1 MLYLLADI
9 KEKIDND
16 VFGSEIELRS
26 IADLQ
31 DYLSNLQR
39 ILIARIKAYELV
51 NPLEVL
57 IAEKQQ
63 YIIDNLSQKETIPT
77 NITEEF
83 EMRFKEILQS
93 QVDEVKGYVME
104 ALQNISTK
112 KTGIGM
118 SELMSHNTKSNYNS
132 RAISSHSPD
141 VTYNSNAVAS
151 QSRRSSM
158 APTYQALTLKNTQ
171 RSLGQF

>member
-9 KEKIDND
+9 KEKIDSD
-16 VFGSEIELRS
+16 VFGTEIELRS
-26 IADLQ
+26 ISDLQ

-39 ILIARIKAYELV
+39 ILITRIKAYELV

-63 YIIDNLSQKETIPT
+63 FIIDNLSSKETTPT

-93 QVDEVKGYVME
+93 
-104 ALQNISTK
+104 
-112 KTGIGM
+112 
-118 SELMSHNTKSNYNS
+118 
-132 RAISSHSPD
+132 
-141 VTYNSNAVAS
+141 
-151 QSRRSSM
+151 
-158 APTYQALTLKNTQ
+158 
-171 RSLGQF
+171 

>member
-39 ILIARIKAYELV
+39 ILITRIKAYELV

-63 YIIDNLSQKETIPT
+63 YIIDNLSSKETIPT
-77 NITEEF
+77 NIIEDF

-93 QVDEVKGYVME
+93 
-104 ALQNISTK
+104 
-112 KTGIGM
+112 
-118 SELMSHNTKSNYNS
+118 
-132 RAISSHSPD
+132 
-141 VTYNSNAVAS
+141 
-151 QSRRSSM
+151 
-158 APTYQALTLKNTQ
+158 
-171 RSLGQF
+171 

>member
-9 KEKIDND
+9 KEKIDSD
-16 VFGSEIELRS
+16 VFGTEIELRS
-26 IADLQ
+26 ISDLQ

-39 ILIARIKAYELV
+39 ILITRIKAYELV

-63 YIIDNLSQKETIPT
+63 FIIDSLSSKETTPT

-93 QVDEVKGYVME
+93 
-104 ALQNISTK
+104 
-112 KTGIGM
+112 
-118 SELMSHNTKSNYNS
+118 
-132 RAISSHSPD
+132 
-141 VTYNSNAVAS
+141 
-151 QSRRSSM
+151 
-158 APTYQALTLKNTQ
+158 
-171 RSLGQF
+171 

>member
-9 KEKIDND
+9 KEKIDSD
-16 VFGSEIELRS
+16 VFGTEIELRS
-26 IADLQ
+26 ISDLQ

-39 ILIARIKAYELV
+39 ILITRIKAYELV

-63 YIIDNLSQKETIPT
+63 FIIDSLSSKETTPT

-104 ALQNISTK
+104 ALQNISSK
-112 KTGIGM
+112 KVGVGM
-118 SELMSHNTKSNYNS
+118 SELMSHNTKSNYNTGML
-132 RAISSHSPD
+132 SSQNQD
-141 VTYNSNAVAS
+141 VTYNSNALAS
-151 QSRRSSM
+151 
-158 APTYQALTLKNTQ
+158 
-171 RSLGQF
+171 